1 MYDGEKFP
9 PQKVKMLDV
18 HPPEHPAHSWRE
30 FFIHIGTI
38 CVGLLIAL
46 SLEQTVELL
55 HHRHQRRELQEAIQQ
70 DNEKA
75 LADVPLMERS
85 LTADLDW
92 LNARIAQVH
101 AALNTGAPL
110 THIPHQH
117 VSVPSRPADRTWEA
131 AKTSNLVEVLPQQ
144 DIKAFGEIGS
154 VLASLD
160 QDLNTNIQSV
170 RSHRTAFEQQF
181 LASADAQPDFS
192 KITRPDLVQ
201 YLTFLT
207 EERTVVENMVSLSR
221 ILRGALTA
229 VTHGERNLDRI
240 DDEEYKAMQ
249 EAAHP

>member
-1 MYDGEKFP
+1 
-9 PQKVKMLDV
+9 MLDV

-46 SLEQTVELL
+46 SLEQTAELL

-75 LADVPLMERS
+75 LADVPALERAF
-85 LTADLDW
+85 TADLNW
-92 LNARIAQVH
+92 LDARIAQVH

-110 THIPHQH
+110 TPIPHQH
-117 VSVPSRPADRTWEA
+117 VDVPSRPADRTWEA

-144 DIKAFGEIGS
+144 DIKAFGEIGTVIS
-154 VLASLD
+154 SLD
-160 QDLNTNIQSV
+160 QNLNSTVQTA
-170 RSHRTAFEQQF
+170 RGHRAAFEQRF
-181 LASADAQPDFS
+181 STSADAAPDFS
-192 KITRPDLVQ
+192 HITHPELLD
-201 YLTFLT
+201 YLTLLT
-207 EERTVVENMVSLSR
+207 EERTIVENVVSLSR

-249 EAAHP
+249 APARP